1 MTRLFQC
8 CLIWLSGT
16 FSAVLKALLA
26 ALAEPLLYLRVCD
39 AEWYGPLLL
48 LHHDLGGENY
58 HIVPAGTSDGR
69 TIFCWRTICQ
79 ARSNT

>member
-16 FSAVLKALLA
+16 FSAALKALLV
-26 ALAEPLLYLRVCD
+26 ALAGPLLYLRVCD

-48 LHHDLGGENY
+48 LHH
-58 HIVPAGTSDGR
+58 
-69 TIFCWRTICQ
+69 
-79 ARSNT
+79 

>member
-48 LHHDLGGENY
+48 LHH
-58 HIVPAGTSDGR
+58 
-69 TIFCWRTICQ
+69 
-79 ARSNT
+79 